1 MSENQSCERSNFSK
15 GDFVTINGQVGIV
28 AMVGAELPAD
38 MDDHCA
44 VFFGPERVPRGGS
57 SEQLVVAP
65 HACAYPDH
73 ANSC

>member
-44 VFFGPERVPRGGS
+44 VFFGTFEHDRPEIWTIPTKYLSPGPTFVFK
-57 SEQLVVAP
+57 
-65 HACAYPDH
+65 H
-73 ANSC
+73 